1 MRSWANIQERINES
15 FHLHILSSIPT
26 FTALK
31 LQLLEQR
38 RWLWLALFLIACG
51 IGIARSLPTPLFS
64 APSSTILLARDES
77 LLGARIAT
85 DGQWRFPAG
94 ASVPEKFRIALVTY
108 EDKRF
113 PFHPGIDP
121 LALARAVRI
130 NFSQNRTV
138 SGASTLSMQTIRL
151 AREAQQRSY
160 FNKFVEMLLA
170 LRLEM
175 QYSKQEIIELY
186 AANAPFGGNV
196 VGLEAAAWRYFGR
209 NPNRLSWAEICT
221 LAVLPNSPAL
231 IHPGRNRD
239 LLLNKRNRLLHSLH
253 ETGQL
258 SEMDLRLALLEAIP
272 QQPLALPQLAP
283 HLLDTLHA
291 SAPQTYRFKTT
302 LDANLQRVA
311 NEVTH
316 ERIKDLSR
324 QGIHNTAALI
334 IDNHNFEVLAYVGNA
349 EYSMDNER
357 GYSVD
362 IVRRPR
368 SSGSILK
375 PLLFAS
381 MLDAGEILPST
392 LIADIPTQYGGYMPE
407 NFDHQYRGAVPAQV
421 ALAQSLNVPA
431 VRMLKR
437 HGVHRFYDFLKNL
450 GMTSLSRN
458 VDNYGLSLILGG
470 AEISLWEVAHFYA
483 NLSNLAQPGL
493 IKRASQIHPLRLWRD
508 EKEVAPVNAEI
519 SAGAA
524 WLTLRA
530 LLEVSRPGEEGYWKN
545 FSSTQPISW
554 KTGTSWGFRDAW
566 AVGANSHYTIA
577 VWSGNATGEGRPG
590 LTGSTA
596 AAPLLFNLFNRV
608 ERANWF
614 ATPELYLKELDV
626 CKDNG
631 YLNNGYCKTE
641 KQFAPINSNF
651 AQISPHHL
659 RLHLNPSRQ
668 FRVHSGCARVS
679 EMRNEDWFSLPPTQE
694 FYYRRHHADYKTLP
708 SFRKD
713 CEAALTS
720 ESNSHPLDFIYPSEG
735 ARIYIPVDFA
745 EKKGLTVFEAVHRKR
760 DSVIHWHLDNQYLGS
775 THTFHQQA
783 LDASPGAHIV
793 TIVDQEGHQQSRH
806 FEILAE

>member
-1 MRSWANIQERINES
+1 MLLQHRRKWAIG
-15 FHLHILSSIPT
+15 
-26 FTALK
+26 
-31 LQLLEQR
+31 LL
-38 RWLWLALFLIACG
+38 LLAAC
-51 IGIARSLPTPLFS
+51 IGIWRSLPTPLFS
-64 APSSTILLARDES
+64 APPSTILLARDES
-77 LLGARIAT
+77 LLGARIAA

-113 PFHPGIDP
+113 SFHLGIDP
-121 LALARAVRI
+121 LALARAVRL
-130 NFSQNRTV
+130 NFAQGHTV
-138 SGASTLSMQTIRL
+138 SGASTITMQTIRL
-151 AREAQQRSY
+151 ARESQQRNY
-160 FNKFVEMLLA
+160 LNKTVEMLLA

-209 NPNRLSWAEICT
+209 DPQRLSWAEICT

-239 LLLNKRNRLLHSLH
+239 LLLKKRNRLLQSLH

-291 SAPQTYRFKTT
+291 NAPQTYRFKTT
-302 LDANLQRVA
+302 LDANLQRAATDGVR
-311 NEVTH
+311 

-324 QGIHNTAALI
+324 QGIHNTAALF
-334 IDNHNFEVLAYVGNA
+334 IDNRNFEVLAYVGNA
-349 EYSMDNER
+349 EYSVNNER
-357 GYSVD
+357 GYAVD

-375 PLLFAS
+375 PLLFAT
-381 MLDAGEILPST
+381 MLDAGEILPTT

-407 NFDHQYRGAVPAQV
+407 NFDHQFRGAVPAQV
-421 ALAQSLNVPA
+421 ALSQSLNVPA

-437 HGVHRFYDFLKNL
+437 HGVHRFYDFLKHL
-450 GMTSLSRN
+450 GMSSLTRN
-458 VDNYGLSLILGG
+458 VDDYGLSLILGG
-470 AEISLWEVAHFYA
+470 AEVSLWEVAHFYA

-493 IKRASQIHPLRLWRD
+493 VKHPHQYHALRLWRD
-508 EKEVAPVNAEI
+508 ASVAAPTNAEI
-519 SAGAA
+519 SPGAA

-545 FSSTQPISW
+545 FSSTRVISW

-566 AVGANSHYTIA
+566 AVGTNSHYTIA

-596 AAPLLFNLFNRV
+596 AAPLLFDLFNRV

-631 YLNNGYCKTE
+631 FLNNGYCETE
-641 KQFAPINSNF
+641 KQLAPINSNF
-651 AQISPHHL
+651 SQISPHHL
-659 RLHLNPSRQ
+659 RLHLDSSGP
-668 FRVHSGCARVS
+668 FRVHSGCERVFA
-679 EMRNEDWFSLPPTQE
+679 MRNEDWFSLPPTQE
-694 FYYRRHHADYKTLP
+694 FYFRRHHADYRTLP
-708 SFRKD
+708 PFRKD
-713 CEAALTS
+713 CESALVA
-720 ESNSHPLDFIYPSEG
+720 EINQRPLDFIYPTEA

-775 THTFHQQA
+775 TRTFHQQA
-783 LDASPGAHIV
+783 LDATPGAHVI
-793 TIVDQEGHQQSRH
+793 TIVDQEGNQQSRH